1 MRRGCYHRQDTVVS
15 ARPGGPDLVLT
26 GKPGYG
32 PIAEGRALVSQHGF
46 SARYDL
52 NRESGV
58 FSRKE
63 HDLFGESVVDVILI
77 APVSKGGIATSWML
91 REMVSRRVAPLG
103 IILHS
108 TNPVIVQGAILAG
121 MPIMRGLLPPAHQVI
136 QTGDWIRMNPER
148 GIVEA
153 WR

>member
-1 MRRGCYHRQDTVVS
+1 MN
-15 ARPGGPDLVLT
+15 ARSGNPDFVLT
-26 GKPGYG
+26 GQPGYG
-32 PIAEGRALVSQHGF
+32 PGAEGRALVSQHGF

-52 NRESGV
+52 NRERGV

-91 REMVSRRVAPLG
+91 REMASRNVAPLG

-121 MPIMRGLLPPAHQVI
+121 VPIMQGLLPPAHQVVR
-136 QTGDWIRMNPER
+136 TGDWVRMDPAGR
-148 GIVEA
+148 TVEV
-153 WR
+153 WRR

>member
-1 MRRGCYHRQDTVVS
+1 MRRGRGHRQDTVVS
-15 ARPGGPDLVLT
+15 ERSGDPDLVLT

-52 NRESGV
+52 NRERGV
-58 FSRKE
+58 FSRKQ

-91 REMVSRRVAPLG
+91 REMASRQVAPLG

-108 TNPVIVQGAILAG
+108 TNPVIVQGAIFAG
-121 MPIMRGLLPPAHQVI
+121 MPIMQALLPPAHRVI

-148 GIVEA
+148 GIVEV
-153 WR
+153 WC

>member
-1 MRRGCYHRQDTVVS
+1 MNERAGD
-15 ARPGGPDLVLT
+15 PDLVLT
-26 GKPGYG
+26 GRPGYG
-32 PIAEGRALVSQHGF
+32 PIVEGRALVSQHGF

-52 NRESGV
+52 NRERGV

-63 HDLFGESVVDVILI
+63 HDLFGESVVGVILI

-91 REMVSRRVAPLG
+91 REMASRRVAPLG

-121 MPIMRGLLPPAHQVI
+121 VPIMQRLLPAAHEVI
-136 QTGDWIRMNPER
+136 RTGDRVRMDPQQ
-148 GIVEA
+148 GIVEV

>member
-1 MRRGCYHRQDTVVS
+1 M
-15 ARPGGPDLVLT
+15 
-26 GKPGYG
+26 
-32 PIAEGRALVSQHGF
+32 VSQHGF

-52 NRESGV
+52 NRERGV